1 VHHEFRGGGTAN
13 SQAFYAQTA
22 YRLPFANKWKP
33 YYRFEQIHV
42 PRGDAIFRPV
52 VPTFSGSTAGI
63 RFDFASFAAFKL
75 EYRNYWRRD
84 LPNIYGI
91 FTQTSFTF

>member
-1 VHHEFRGGGTAN
+1 
-13 SQAFYAQTA
+13 
-22 YRLPFANKWKP
+22 
-33 YYRFEQIHV
+33 
-42 PRGDAIFRPV
+42 V
-52 VPTFSGSTAGI
+52 VPSFSGSTAGL

-84 LPNIYGI
+84 LPNIRGI